1 MTGTTGERTLEI
13 LRHAGALM
21 EGHFVLTSGRHSR
34 QYCQCIRALEYPEY
48 AEELGRMIAEL
59 FLDDVVDAV
68 VAPALGGIV
77 IGYEVARALGV
88 RSMFAERV
96 DGDMTLRRGFKV
108 APGERV
114 LIVEDVVT
122 TGGSVRE
129 VAALVREAGG
139 EVVGFGFIMD
149 RSGGEADL
157 GGPSRALHTAAM
169 ESFEASRCPLCEAGE
184 VEPVKPGSR
193 K

>member
-1 MTGTTGERTLEI
+1 MTTAVGERTLEI
-13 LRHAGALM
+13 LKSANALM
-21 EGHFVLTSGRHSR
+21 EGHFILTSGRHSR
-34 QYCQCIRALEYPEY
+34 QYWQCIRALEYPEF
-48 AEELGRMIAEL
+48 AEELGCMIADL
-59 FLDDVVDAV
+59 FSDDEVDVV

-77 IGYEVARALGV
+77 IGYEVARALGA

-139 EVVGFGFIMD
+139 EVAGFGFIMD

-157 GGPSRALHTAAM
+157 DGPARALHTATM
-169 ESFEASRCPLCEAGE
+169 ESFEASECPLCAAGE
-184 VEPVKPGSR
+184 TEAVKPGSR